1 MINHVIYFGL
11 TFTTQSQLVE
21 CKFGRV
27 YKTFFY
33 CYFEGG
39 IESIDFIL
47 SGISFHILGV
57 KYDNDSVSLNTNFP
71 GLV

>member
-1 MINHVIYFGL
+1 M
-11 TFTTQSQLVE
+11 E
-21 CKFGRV
+21 CMFGRV